1 MQMYIQLVY
10 FLSPV
15 VDISLF
21 PEIMALFL
29 LSLIAISLYPLLSNP
44 SSKALANLNLLVL
57 SLLNSIYV
65 FSRLPNAGENLSYL
79 PNLV

>member
-15 VDISLF
+15 VDITLF
-21 PEIMALFL
+21 SEIIALFL
-29 LSLIAISLYPLLSNP
+29 LSLIAISLYTLLSNP

-65 FSRLPNAGENLSYL
+65 FFSRLPNAGEKS
-79 PNLV
+79 